1 MKMTRGSQIQGP
13 TNIDLTNILRQRIEK
28 NKRPSFITDMHD
40 LYEEEPWLLQHV
52 RHVSFDDNL
61 WFYFVTRK
69 QHPAIKKI
77 DSNRPSRKVAKSGIW
92 KTTGLL
98 NYIENKDGVRV
109 GSLKTIS
116 YKANSETEK
125 DGVTTG
131 WVMHEFVLDKP
142 GFQELALCR
151 IRFRKRKDNAQY
163 APRLTP
169 IVIGLER
176 GDGSKLVEHNSQN
189 HMTSVHHGVAAP
201 VETHQ
206 AQGMEQWIGS
216 CSGEAISNLALQHQ
230 NIMGH
235 DLNYPIFYGGMKKHQ
250 DFRSYGQQKNPILGH
265 MKQYGQG
272 SGDRVEYQNQYLG
285 QETMDPNKVPMMENR
300 ALNKKQWWNEYSGHL
315 PSQHQHF
322 SLNGSK
328 EQHQIMGS
336 CGGFLGESSGQ
347 KQHHIRGR
355 QETYLS
361 LMEVQQQ
368 CHNYFWGQ
376 ETGTS
381 HSAQAMEEKQQWSE
395 YLGQETMDPQQ
406 GLNEKQRWNEYWGH
420 LPSQH
425 QFFSMNGS
433 KEQHQSLSSCGK
445 FLGESSGQQQHCI
458 RGRQATSLME
468 VQTQPCH
475 NYFWGQET
483 GTSHSAQAM
492 EEKQQCNEYS
502 GLYSVQPYV
511 QRMMGHQIFGSSALS
526 MAQNDQYMR
535 QNNDLLAAQQKHL
548 SNLPLTQQQNMIP
561 GQATLNVPCSA
572 QPYDQYKEQTNELPR
587 VPMETQQPQNK
598 ELPTVSMKTQ
608 QQQQNNE
615 LPTVS
620 LKTQPQEDNI
630 VRNSAGQLHLE
641 AQDDVPLI
649 DQTMEEQATDPPTGN
664 ELFQDFLGD
673 DTFQEMDPEMANLP
687 DDFCVADLAQEFEK
701 IPIPYSLLS

>member
-1 MKMTRGSQIQGP
+1 MAMKMTRGSQTPGP
-13 TNIDLTNILRQRIEK
+13 TNVDLINILRQRIEK

-40 LYEEEPWLLQHV
+40 LYEKEPWLVQHV
-52 RHVSFDDNL
+52 RHVSFDENL

-69 QHPAIKKI
+69 RSAIKKT
-77 DSNRPSRKVAKSGIW
+77 DSKRPSRKVAKSGRW

-98 NYIENKDGVRV
+98 NYIKNKDGVRV

-169 IVIGLER
+169 IVIGLGREL
-176 GDGSKLVEHNSQN
+176 DGSKLVENNSQN

-201 VETHQ
+201 VETHE

-216 CSGEAISNLALQHQ
+216 CSGEAVSNLALQHQ

-235 DLNYPIFYGGMKKHQ
+235 DLNYPIFNGGMKKYQ

-265 MKQYGQG
+265 MKLYGQG

-300 ALNKKQWWNEYSGHL
+300 TLNEKQRWNEYCGHL

-322 SLNGSK
+322 SFNGIQK
-328 EQHQIMGS
+328 QHQSLSS

-355 QETYLS
+355 QATYL
-361 LMEVQQQ
+361 
-368 CHNYFWGQ
+368 
-376 ETGTS
+376 
-381 HSAQAMEEKQQWSE
+381 
-395 YLGQETMDPQQ
+395 
-406 GLNEKQRWNEYWGH
+406 
-420 LPSQH
+420 
-425 QFFSMNGS
+425 
-433 KEQHQSLSSCGK
+433 
-445 FLGESSGQQQHCI
+445 
-458 RGRQATSLME
+458 SLME

-475 NYFWGQET
+475 NYFWGQEM

-492 EEKQQCNEYS
+492 EEKQQWNEY
-502 GLYSVQPYV
+502 L
-511 QRMMGHQIFGSSALS
+511 
-526 MAQNDQYMR
+526 
-535 QNNDLLAAQQKHL
+535 
-548 SNLPLTQQQNMIP
+548 
-561 GQATLNVPCSA
+561 GQ
-572 QPYDQYKEQTNELPR
+572 
-587 VPMETQQPQNK
+587 ET
-598 ELPTVSMKTQ
+598 
-608 QQQQNNE
+608 
-615 LPTVS
+615 
-620 LKTQPQEDNI
+620 
-630 VRNSAGQLHLE
+630 
-641 AQDDVPLI
+641 
-649 DQTMEEQATDPPTGN
+649 
-664 ELFQDFLGD
+664 
-673 DTFQEMDPEMANLP
+673 MDPQQALNEKQRWNEYWGHLP
-687 DDFCVADLAQEFEK
+687 SQ
-701 IPIPYSLLS
+701 

>member
-1 MKMTRGSQIQGP
+1 MTRGSQIQGP

-40 LYEEEPWLLQHV
+40 LYEKEPWLLQHV

-69 QHPAIKKI
+69 QHPAIKKT
-77 DSNRPSRKVAKSGIW
+77 DSNRPSRKVAESGRW
-92 KTTGLL
+92 KTTGVL
-98 NYIENKDGVRV
+98 NYIKNKDGVRV
-109 GSLKTIS
+109 GYLKTIS

-300 ALNKKQWWNEYSGHL
+300 ALNKKQ
-315 PSQHQHF
+315 
-322 SLNGSK
+322 
-328 EQHQIMGS
+328 
-336 CGGFLGESSGQ
+336 
-347 KQHHIRGR
+347 
-355 QETYLS
+355 
-361 LMEVQQQ
+361 
-368 CHNYFWGQ
+368 
-376 ETGTS
+376 
-381 HSAQAMEEKQQWSE
+381 
-395 YLGQETMDPQQ
+395 
-406 GLNEKQRWNEYWGH
+406 
-420 LPSQH
+420 
-425 QFFSMNGS
+425 
-433 KEQHQSLSSCGK
+433 
-445 FLGESSGQQQHCI
+445 
-458 RGRQATSLME
+458 
-468 VQTQPCH
+468 
-475 NYFWGQET
+475 
-483 GTSHSAQAM
+483 
-492 EEKQQCNEYS
+492 
-502 GLYSVQPYV
+502 
-511 QRMMGHQIFGSSALS
+511 
-526 MAQNDQYMR
+526 
-535 QNNDLLAAQQKHL
+535 
-548 SNLPLTQQQNMIP
+548 
-561 GQATLNVPCSA
+561 
-572 QPYDQYKEQTNELPR
+572 
-587 VPMETQQPQNK
+587 
-598 ELPTVSMKTQ
+598 
-608 QQQQNNE
+608 
-615 LPTVS
+615 
-620 LKTQPQEDNI
+620 
-630 VRNSAGQLHLE
+630 
-641 AQDDVPLI
+641 
-649 DQTMEEQATDPPTGN
+649 
-664 ELFQDFLGD
+664 
-673 DTFQEMDPEMANLP
+673 
-687 DDFCVADLAQEFEK
+687 
-701 IPIPYSLLS
+701 

>member
-1 MKMTRGSQIQGP
+1 MTRGSQIQGP

-40 LYEEEPWLLQHV
+40 LYEKEPWLLQHV

-77 DSNRPSRKVAKSGIW
+77 DSNRPSRKVAKSGRW

-169 IVIGLER
+169 IVIGLGREL
-176 GDGSKLVEHNSQN
+176 DGAKLVENNSQN

-201 VETHQ
+201 VETHE

-265 MKQYGQG
+265 MKQYDQG

-300 ALNKKQWWNEYSGHL
+300 ALNEKQWWNEYSGHL

-347 KQHHIRGR
+347 KQHHIRGS

-535 QNNDLLAAQQKHL
+535 QNNDLLAAQQKNL

-649 DQTMEEQATDPPTGN
+649 DQTMDEQATDPPTGN

>member
-1 MKMTRGSQIQGP
+1 
-13 TNIDLTNILRQRIEK
+13 
-28 NKRPSFITDMHD
+28 
-40 LYEEEPWLLQHV
+40 
-52 RHVSFDDNL
+52 
-61 WFYFVTRK
+61 
-69 QHPAIKKI
+69 
-77 DSNRPSRKVAKSGIW
+77 
-92 KTTGLL
+92 
-98 NYIENKDGVRV
+98 
-109 GSLKTIS
+109 
-116 YKANSETEK
+116 
-125 DGVTTG
+125 
-131 WVMHEFVLDKP
+131 MHEFVLDKP

-169 IVIGLER
+169 IVIGLGREL
-176 GDGSKLVEHNSQN
+176 DGSKLVENNSQN
-189 HMTSVHHGVAAP
+189 HMTSVHRGVAAP
-201 VETHQ
+201 VETHE

-216 CSGEAISNLALQHQ
+216 CSGEAVSNLALQHQ

-235 DLNYPIFYGGMKKHQ
+235 DLNYPIYNGGMKKHQ

-265 MKQYGQG
+265 MKLYGQG

-300 ALNKKQWWNEYSGHL
+300 ALNEKQRWNEYCGHL

-328 EQHQIMGS
+328 EQHQILGS

-355 QETYLS
+355 QAT
-361 LMEVQQQ
+361 
-368 CHNYFWGQ
+368 
-376 ETGTS
+376 
-381 HSAQAMEEKQQWSE
+381 
-395 YLGQETMDPQQ
+395 
-406 GLNEKQRWNEYWGH
+406 H
-420 LPSQH
+420 L
-425 QFFSMNGS
+425 
-433 KEQHQSLSSCGK
+433 
-445 FLGESSGQQQHCI
+445 
-458 RGRQATSLME
+458 SLME

-492 EEKQQCNEYS
+492 EEKQQWNEYS
-502 GLYSVQPYV
+502 GLYSAQPYV
-511 QRMMGHQIFGSSALS
+511 QRMMDHKIFGSSALS
-526 MAQNDQYMR
+526 MAQNDQFMR
-535 QNNDLLAAQQKHL
+535 QNNDVLAAQQKHL
-548 SNLPLTQQQNMIP
+548 SNLPLTQQQNKIL
-561 GQATLNVPCSA
+561 GQATHNVPCSA
-572 QPYDQYKEQTNELPR
+572 QPYDQYKGQTNELPT
-587 VPMETQQPQNK
+587 VPMETQQQQNNEIPTVPMETHQQQQNK
-598 ELPTVSMKTQ
+598 ELPTVPVKTQ
-608 QQQQNNE
+608 Q
-615 LPTVS
+615 
-620 LKTQPQEDNI
+620 QEDNI

-641 AQDDVPLI
+641 APDDVPLI

>member
-1 MKMTRGSQIQGP
+1 MAMKMTRGSQTPGP
-13 TNIDLTNILRQRIEK
+13 TNVDLINILRQRIEK

-40 LYEEEPWLLQHV
+40 LYEKEPWLVQHV
-52 RHVSFDDNL
+52 RHVSFDEN
-61 WFYFVTRK
+61 Y
-69 QHPAIKKI
+69 AIKKT
-77 DSNRPSRKVAKSGIW
+77 DSKRPSRKVAESGRW

-98 NYIENKDGVRV
+98 NYIKNKDGVRV

-169 IVIGLER
+169 IVIGLGREL
-176 GDGSKLVEHNSQN
+176 DGSKLVENNSQN

-201 VETHQ
+201 VETHE

-216 CSGEAISNLALQHQ
+216 CSGEAVSNLALQHQ

-235 DLNYPIFYGGMKKHQ
+235 DLNYPIFNGGMKKHQ

-265 MKQYGQG
+265 MKLYGQG

-300 ALNKKQWWNEYSGHL
+300 ALNEKQRWNEYCGHL

-328 EQHQIMGS
+328 EQHQILGF

-355 QETYLS
+355 QATHLS
-361 LMEVQQQ
+361 LMEVQTQP

-376 ETGTS
+376 EMGTS
-381 HSAQAMEEKQQWSE
+381 YSAQAMEEKQQWNE
-395 YLGQETMDPQQ
+395 YLRQETMDPQQ

-420 LPSQH
+420 LPSQ
-425 QFFSMNGS
+425 
-433 KEQHQSLSSCGK
+433 
-445 FLGESSGQQQHCI
+445 
-458 RGRQATSLME
+458 
-468 VQTQPCH
+468 
-475 NYFWGQET
+475 
-483 GTSHSAQAM
+483 
-492 EEKQQCNEYS
+492 
-502 GLYSVQPYV
+502 
-511 QRMMGHQIFGSSALS
+511 
-526 MAQNDQYMR
+526 
-535 QNNDLLAAQQKHL
+535 
-548 SNLPLTQQQNMIP
+548 
-561 GQATLNVPCSA
+561 
-572 QPYDQYKEQTNELPR
+572 
-587 VPMETQQPQNK
+587 
-598 ELPTVSMKTQ
+598 
-608 QQQQNNE
+608 
-615 LPTVS
+615 
-620 LKTQPQEDNI
+620 
-630 VRNSAGQLHLE
+630 
-641 AQDDVPLI
+641 
-649 DQTMEEQATDPPTGN
+649 
-664 ELFQDFLGD
+664 
-673 DTFQEMDPEMANLP
+673 
-687 DDFCVADLAQEFEK
+687 
-701 IPIPYSLLS
+701 

>member
-1 MKMTRGSQIQGP
+1 MAMKMTRGSQAPGP
-13 TNIDLTNILRQRIEK
+13 TNVDLINILRQRIEK

-40 LYEEEPWLLQHV
+40 LYEKEPWLVQHV
-52 RHVSFDDNL
+52 RHVSFDENL

-69 QHPAIKKI
+69 QHPAIKKT
-77 DSNRPSRKVAKSGIW
+77 DSKRPSRKVAKSGRW

-98 NYIENKDGVRV
+98 NYIKNKDVVR
-109 GSLKTIS
+109 T
-116 YKANSETEK
+116 NSETEK

-169 IVIGLER
+169 IVIRLGREL
-176 GDGSKLVEHNSQN
+176 DGSKLVENNSQN
-189 HMTSVHHGVAAP
+189 HMTGVHHGVAAP
-201 VETHQ
+201 VETHE

-216 CSGEAISNLALQHQ
+216 CSGEAVSNLALQHQ

-235 DLNYPIFYGGMKKHQ
+235 DLNYPIFNGGMKKYQ

-265 MKQYGQG
+265 MKLYGQG

-300 ALNKKQWWNEYSGHL
+300 TLNEKQRWNEYCGHL

-328 EQHQIMGS
+328 EQHQILGS

-355 QETYLS
+355 QATHLS
-361 LMEVQQQ
+361 LMEVQTQP

-376 ETGTS
+376 EMGTS
-381 HSAQAMEEKQQWSE
+381 HSAQAMEEKQQWNE

-425 QFFSMNGS
+425 QFFSMNGC

-458 RGRQATSLME
+458 RGRQATYLSLME

-475 NYFWGQET
+475 NYFLGQET

-492 EEKQQCNEYS
+492 EEKQQWNEYS
-502 GLYSVQPYV
+502 GLYSAQPYV
-511 QRMMGHQIFGSSALS
+511 QRMLDHKIFGSSALS

-535 QNNDLLAAQQKHL
+535 QNNDVLAAQQKHL
-548 SNLPLTQQQNMIP
+548 SNLPLTQQQNKIL
-561 GQATLNVPCSA
+561 GQATHN
-572 QPYDQYKEQTNELPR
+572 PYDQYKGQTNELPT
-587 VPMETQQPQNK
+587 VPMETQQQQNN
-598 ELPTVSMKTQ
+598 EIPTVPMETH

-615 LPTVS
+615 LPTVPV
-620 LKTQPQEDNI
+620 KTQQQEENI